1 MFAIGKKGRDTL
13 RKREVNLTGEY
24 LNVSSRVDYLTAKE
38 IADKIAKL
46 YAGCPNEV
54 DAVYAVYNE
63 FKNVIV
69 QKLTV
74 AKLLPIDP
82 AVLDAEAVK
91 DAAKVTRWR
100 DAK

>member
-1 MFAIGKKGRDTL
+1 MD
-13 RKREVNLTGEY
+13 LTGEY

-46 YAGCPNEV
+46 YANNEV

-74 AKLLPIDP
+74 ARSCFRSI
-82 AVLDAEAVK
+82 
-91 DAAKVTRWR
+91 RQYWR
-100 DAK
+100 RSS

>member
-1 MFAIGKKGRDTL
+1 MIAIGKKGRDTL
-13 RKREVNLTGEY
+13 RKRGVNLTGEY

-38 IADKIAKL
+38 IADKIAKI
-46 YAGCPNEV
+46 YADNEV

-69 QKLTV
+69 QNLTV

-82 AVLDAEAVK
+82 AVLDADAVK
-91 DAAKVTRWR
+91 DRRGFARWP
-100 DAK
+100 

>member
-1 MFAIGKKGRDTL
+1 MIAIGKKGRDTL
-13 RKREVNLTGEY
+13 RKRGVNLTGEY

-46 YAGCPNEV
+46 YADNEV
-54 DAVYAVYNE
+54 DAVYAIYNE

-74 AKLLPIDP
+74 AK
-82 AVLDAEAVK
+82 
-91 DAAKVTRWR
+91 AAS
-100 DAK
+100 D